1 MKKYALIPFLFVVVA
16 CSTIKVTY
24 DYDRETDF
32 SKFKTYSFSEE
43 TMNLGIDQLNRDRI
57 LKAVEIELAAKGFSK
72 SDNPDA
78 IVDVYIKGQKIQ
90 TATATTTGYGGRYRY
105 GYGGGFSTTQIDY
118 NTYTE
123 GTMFIILVDKSTQK
137 VVWQGTG
144 VKTIDENASPEK
156 REKNINYSVNQI
168 MMNYP
173 PKRK

>member
-1 MKKYALIPFLFVVVA
+1 MVVA

-24 DYDRETDF
+24 DYDREADF

-57 LKAVEIELAAKGFSK
+57 LKAVETELAAKGFSK

-78 IVDVYIKGQKIQ
+78 IVDVHVKGQKIQ

-118 NTYTE
+118 NSYTE

-137 VVWQGTG
+137 IVWQGTG

-156 REKNINYSVNQI
+156 REKNINYSVQQI

-173 PKRK
+173 PKSK

>member
-57 LKAVEIELAAKGFSK
+57 LKAVETELAAKGFSK